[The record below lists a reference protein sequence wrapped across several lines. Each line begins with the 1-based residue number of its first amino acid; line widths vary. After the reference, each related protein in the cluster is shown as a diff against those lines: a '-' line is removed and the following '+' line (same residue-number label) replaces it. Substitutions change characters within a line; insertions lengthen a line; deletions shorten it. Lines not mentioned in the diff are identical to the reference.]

1 MGHKGKQYIKLMNI
15 NQISIN
21 FNILNKINALYLK
34 IFFDK

>member
-1 MGHKGKQYIKLMNI
+1 MGQKGNQYTKLMNI